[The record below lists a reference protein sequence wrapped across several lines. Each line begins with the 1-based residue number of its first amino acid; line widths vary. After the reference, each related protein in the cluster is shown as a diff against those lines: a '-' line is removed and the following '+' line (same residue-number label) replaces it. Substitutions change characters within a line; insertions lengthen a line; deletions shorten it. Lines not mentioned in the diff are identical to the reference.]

1 MLTFTVSIHSMRPE
15 WLMNKDWVPL
25 LGLIVVTAGHPVVL
39 GIILVLVGELF
50 PTDIRTISIGIVNG
64 VDYLVFAFATEAFP
78 VLLEW
83 LHFYGLNFY
92 YAAFCLFMTLW
103 GMMTIK
109 DIDRLSLVEIEQIYN
124 TKIEKSEGCS
134 HESTSKDLNYGTL
147 E

>member
-1 MLTFTVSIHSMRPE
+1 M
-15 WLMNKDWVPL
+15 MNKDWVPL
-25 LGLIVVTAGHPVVL
+25 LGFIVVTACHPVVL

-92 YAAFCLFMTLW
+92 YAAFCLLMTLW

-124 TKIEKSEGCS
+124 TKIEKSDRSS

>member
-1 MLTFTVSIHSMRPE
+1 
-15 WLMNKDWVPL
+15 MNKDWVPL
-25 LGLIVVTAGHPVVL
+25 LGFIVVTACHPVVL

-124 TKIEKSEGCS
+124 AKIEKLEGCS
-134 HESTSKDLNYGTL
+134 HESKSKDPNYGSL